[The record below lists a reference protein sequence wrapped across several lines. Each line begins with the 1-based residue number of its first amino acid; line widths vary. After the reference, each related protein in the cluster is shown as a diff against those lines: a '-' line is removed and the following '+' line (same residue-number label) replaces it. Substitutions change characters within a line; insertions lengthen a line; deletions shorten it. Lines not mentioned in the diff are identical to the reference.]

1 MTVFDYGSLAAVR
14 RQKGITLIVGLILLL
29 VMTMLGLTAVQ
40 VTTQQERMAGNLR
53 DRNIAFQAAESALR
67 EGESALIRCVID
79 FNGNGAFDVEANSV
93 DALALG
99 ALAFIAS
106 AATAEWTEDN
116 SFLFDDFDDACT
128 EPKTHGVF
136 FQAAVAPRFFLERQ
150 PPVGGSSL
158 EVGVSKDI
166 QVTKVTSRGV
176 GGQVTKVKSRGV
188 GGSEAAVVVSEAA
201 VVVLQSSFKMK

>member
-1 MTVFDYGSLAAVR
+1 MTVLDYRSLVTVR

-67 EGESALIRCVID
+67 EGESALENQCVIV
-79 FNGNGAFDVEANSV
+79 FNGKGAFDVEANSE
-93 DALALG
+93 DE
-99 ALAFIAS
+99 LAFIAS
-106 AATAEWTEDN
+106 AATAQWTEDN
-116 SFLFDDFDDACT
+116 SFPFDSFDDACT
-128 EPKTHGVF
+128 EPKTHGDF

-176 GGQVTKVKSRGV
+176 GASRGDD
-188 GGSEAAVVVSEAA
+188 GSEVA

>member
-1 MTVFDYGSLAAVR
+1 MTVLDYRSLVTVR

-67 EGESALIRCVID
+67 EGESALENQCVIV
-79 FNGNGAFDVEANSV
+79 FNGKGAFDVEANSK
-93 DALALG
+93 DKPAI
-99 ALAFIAS
+99 IAS

-116 SFLFDDFDDACT
+116 SFPFDSFDDACT

-136 FQAAVAPRFFLERQ
+136 FQAAVPPRFFLERQ

-176 GGQVTKVKSRGV
+176 GG
-188 GGSEAAVVVSEAA
+188 SEAA

>member
-67 EGESALIRCVID
+67 EGESALENQCVIV
-79 FNGNGAFDVEANSV
+79 FNGKGAFDVEANSE
-93 DALALG
+93 DE
-99 ALAFIAS
+99 LAFIAS
-106 AATAEWTEDN
+106 AATEQWTEDN
-116 SFLFDDFDDACT
+116 SFPFDSFDDACT

-176 GGQVTKVKSRGV
+176 GASRGV
-188 GGSEAAVVVSEAA
+188 DGREVA

>member
-1 MTVFDYGSLAAVR
+1 MTVLDYRSLVTVR

-67 EGESALIRCVID
+67 EGESALENQCVIV
-79 FNGNGAFDVEANSV
+79 FNGKGAFDVEANSV
-93 DALALG
+93 EANREG

-106 AATAEWTEDN
+106 AATEQWTEHN
-116 SFLFDDFDDACT
+116 SFPFDSFDDACT
-128 EPKTHGVF
+128 EPKTHSAF
-136 FQAAVAPRFFLERQ
+136 FQAVAAPRFFLERQ
-150 PPVGGSSL
+150 PPVGGASL

-176 GGQVTKVKSRGV
+176 GASRGDD
-188 GGSEAAVVVSEAA
+188 GSEVA

>member
-93 DALALG
+93 DALA
-99 ALAFIAS
+99 FIAS
-106 AATAEWTEDN
+106 AATTAQWKEDN
-116 SFLFDDFDDACT
+116 SFPFDSFDDACT
-128 EPKTHGVF
+128 EPKTHGDF

-176 GGQVTKVKSRGV
+176 GASRGV
-188 GGSEAAVVVSEAA
+188 DGREVA

>member
-1 MTVFDYGSLAAVR
+1 MTVLDYRSLVTVR

-67 EGESALIRCVID
+67 EGESALENQCVIV
-79 FNGNGAFDVEANSV
+79 FNGKGAFDVEANSV
-93 DALALG
+93 DALA
-99 ALAFIAS
+99 FIAS
-106 AATAEWTEDN
+106 AATEEWTEYN
-116 SFLFDDFDDACT
+116 SFPFDSFDDACT

-176 GGQVTKVKSRGV
+176 GG
-188 GGSEAAVVVSEAA
+188 SEAA

>member
-1 MTVFDYGSLAAVR
+1 MTVLDYRSLVTVR

-93 DALALG
+93 DALA
-99 ALAFIAS
+99 FIAS
-106 AATAEWTEDN
+106 AATEQWTEDN

-128 EPKTHGVF
+128 EPKTHGDF

-176 GGQVTKVKSRGV
+176 GASRGV
-188 GGSEAAVVVSEAA
+188 DGRGVA

>member
-1 MTVFDYGSLAAVR
+1 MTVLDYRSLVTVR

-79 FNGNGAFDVEANSV
+79 FSGNGAYDVEANIV
-93 DALALG
+93 DVEANIVA
-99 ALAFIAS
+99 AS
-106 AATAEWTEDN
+106 TAEWTEDRSWTEDS

-128 EPKTHGVF
+128 EPKTHSAF
-136 FQAAVAPRFFLERQ
+136 FQAVAAPRFFLERQ
-150 PPVGGSSL
+150 PPVGGASL
-158 EVGVSKDI
+158 ETGVPKTME
-166 QVTKVTSRGV
+166 VFKVTSRGV
-176 GGQVTKVKSRGV
+176 GG
-188 GGSEAAVVVSEAA
+188 SEAA

>member
-1 MTVFDYGSLAAVR
+1 MTVLDYRSLVTVR

-79 FNGNGAFDVEANSV
+79 FSGNGAYDVEANSEDDLV
-93 DALALG
+93 
-99 ALAFIAS
+99 FIVAAS
-106 AATAEWTEDN
+106 TAELKEDS

-128 EPKTHGVF
+128 EPKTHGAV
-136 FQAAVAPRFFLERQ
+136 FQAAAAPRFFLERQ
-150 PPVGGSSL
+150 PPVGGVDL
-158 EVGVSKDI
+158 EIGEKTTEVF
-166 QVTKVTSRGV
+166 KVTSRGV
-176 GGQVTKVKSRGV
+176 GG
-188 GGSEAAVVVSEAA
+188 SEAA

>member
-1 MTVFDYGSLAAVR
+1 MTVLDYRSLVTVR

-67 EGESALIRCVID
+67 EGESALENQCVIV
-79 FNGNGAFDVEANSV
+79 FNGKGAFDVEANSK
-93 DALALG
+93 DKPAI
-99 ALAFIAS
+99 IAS
-106 AATAEWTEDN
+106 AATEQWTEDN
-116 SFLFDDFDDACT
+116 SFPFDSFDDACT

-176 GGQVTKVKSRGV
+176 GASRGDD
-188 GGSEAAVVVSEAA
+188 GSEVA

>member
-1 MTVFDYGSLAAVR
+1 MTVLDYRSLVTVR

-79 FNGNGAFDVEANSV
+79 FSGNGAYDVEAITSNSE
-93 DALALG
+93 DEP
-99 ALAFIAS
+99 AFIVAPS
-106 AATAEWTEDN
+106 TAEWMEDSSLEDS

-128 EPKTHGVF
+128 EPKTHSAF
-136 FQAAVAPRFFLERQ
+136 FQAVAAPRFFLERQ
-150 PPVGGSSL
+150 PPVGGASL
-158 EVGVSKDI
+158 ETGVPKTME
-166 QVTKVTSRGV
+166 VFKVTSG
-176 GGQVTKVKSRGV
+176 GV
-188 GGSEAAVVVSEAA
+188 GGSQAA
-201 VVVLQSSFKMK
+201 VVVLQSSFKKD

>member
-1 MTVFDYGSLAAVR
+1 MTVLDYRSLVTVR

-79 FNGNGAFDVEANSV
+79 FSGNGAYDVEANIV
-93 DALALG
+93 DVEANIVA
-99 ALAFIAS
+99 AS
-106 AATAEWTEDN
+106 TAEWTEDRSWTEDS

-128 EPKTHGVF
+128 EPKTHSAF
-136 FQAAVAPRFFLERQ
+136 FQAVAAPRFFLERQ
-150 PPVGGSSL
+150 PPVGGASL
-158 EVGVSKDI
+158 ETGVPKTME
-166 QVTKVTSRGV
+166 VFKVT
-176 GGQVTKVKSRGV
+176 SRGV
-188 GGSEAAVVVSEAA
+188 GGSEAAVVV
-201 VVVLQSSFKMK
+201 LQSSFKKD

>member
-79 FNGNGAFDVEANSV
+79 FSGNGAYDVEANIV
-93 DALALG
+93 A
-99 ALAFIAS
+99 AS
-106 AATAEWTEDN
+106 TPEWTEETEETEETEDS

-128 EPKTHGVF
+128 EPKTHSAF
-136 FQAAVAPRFFLERQ
+136 FQAVAAPRFFLERQ
-150 PPVGGSSL
+150 PPVGGASL
-158 EVGVSKDI
+158 ETGVPKTME
-166 QVTKVTSRGV
+166 VFKVTSRGV
-176 GGQVTKVKSRGV
+176 GGSV
-188 GGSEAAVVVSEAA
+188 AA

>member
-93 DALALG
+93 DALA
-99 ALAFIAS
+99 FIAS
-106 AATAEWTEDN
+106 AATTAEWTEDN

-128 EPKTHGVF
+128 EPKTHGAV
-136 FQAAVAPRFFLERQ
+136 FQAAAAPRFFLERQ

-176 GGQVTKVKSRGV
+176 GG
-188 GGSEAAVVVSEAA
+188 SEAA